1 MRKKMMSVLLAL
13 AMVLTLLPATALAEG
28 QTIYVNAA
36 AKDDIAAGTA
46 EDPYMTLQSAIAAA
60 SEGATIVLQSDLTVD
75 STASQN
81 SAEIMIS
88 KALTL
93 EGNGHKIIAGSF
105 ANGAHVV
112 GVHSAAGA
120 VTIQNLTIVGA
131 AGAKHCL
138 NVYQCT
144 GTVTLNNVALMNS
157 ATAGLVI
164 NGSTV
169 VANGLTTS
177 GNAWGAVNVDNS
189 SSFTLTSASSLAEKA
204 QIWTEDSS
212 TVNAAGYTAV
222 TGGLAGDKVL
232 KGFTY
237 YTTDPAK
244 LGAAQIGNHVYIS
257 LVQAISDVT
266 DTAEIKLLNNVTI
279 TEALTI
285 NKSVVLDLGGHT
297 MTITGPTGASVALN
311 FTAGTSVVKNGQVI
325 DERSKGNTSG
335 NFVVLEITGQANLST
350 ENVTFTTYQPDTTSY
365 YNYLL
370 RAKANASGAGSLT
383 LGAGT
388 VLNELPRVTTTAE
401 TTYGAVG
408 VGVFGS
414 YDNGNSSFANRETL
428 EIKDGVS
435 INTTGFAVAGNG
447 TAHGTY
453 FDIQGGSLISTGST
467 AIYHPQAGDLKISG
481 NTIITGQNA
490 GLEVRAGNVTISG
503 GTISGLAIP
512 TEVEPNGNG
521 TTASGA
527 GIAVI
532 QHTTKLPINVTVTG
546 GTINGYS
553 ALYEK
558 NIQKNSAEDIAKVA
572 LNVTGGQFA
581 ATNGGSVAVYSENKT
596 GFISGGTFTSNP
608 SDYMAQGYKTYQA
621 NGTYKVVSKDSIIIT
636 FDSKGGSSVAPV
648 ATNAAGKLTTLPV
661 PTLSGYVFSGWYT
674 EDGVQVT
681 ADTVFTADTTVTAQ
695 WTYVPPYTPP
705 TGGNTGNTGNTSTVT
720 NPDGSTT
727 TTVTKPDGTVTV
739 TDKDTQGNV
748 TETVSKPDGTSTTTV
763 TTNNGSSSVTTMGQ
777 TGKVEAQVN
786 LSQSAVNAADNE
798 AVALP
803 MASLPVTDSQAMA
816 PVVTVDLPTG
826 TAAAKVEVPVQN
838 VTAGTVAILVKADGS
853 QEIVKTSVTTE
864 SGVVLTV
871 EDGAKVMIVDNS
883 KDFADV
889 PASYWGS
896 DAVDFATS
904 RDLFN
909 GTSATTFDPDAD
921 MNRAMIVTVLA
932 RLEGVD
938 TTTGSTWYEAGQQW
952 AIEAG
957 ISDGSDLNSAV
968 SREQLVTMLYRYAG
982 SPAVSGVISGYAD
995 TDSVSSWAVE
1005 AMTWAI
1011 NEGIVNGVGNSLDP
1025 QGDATRA
1032 QVATILMRF
1041 VATL

>member
-28 QTIYVNAA
+28 SSDLVIDGKTYAAVSADRMETSLVSGVTGTVQDGAVNYLVSKTDTSDWDQNSGVGSVQSYTYVGLYVTI
-36 AKDDIAAGTA
+36 
-46 EDPYMTLQSAIAAA
+46 P
-60 SEGATIVLQSDLTVD
+60 EGATKLMMND
-75 STASQN
+75 
-81 SAEIMIS
+81 
-88 KALTL
+88 
-93 EGNGHKIIAGSF
+93 EGNP
-105 ANGAHVV
+105 GAMAEV
-112 GVHSAAGA
+112 
-120 VTIQNLTIVGA
+120 
-131 AGAKHCL
+131 
-138 NVYQCT
+138 
-144 GTVTLNNVALMNS
+144 
-157 ATAGLVI
+157 
-164 NGSTV
+164 
-169 VANGLTTS
+169 
-177 GNAWGAVNVDNS
+177 S
-189 SSFTLTSASSLAEKA
+189 SSFLQGGKFQQWFPIADKQGDGYSLFNGGREYVVLLDWYNGEELIKSEYVKV
-204 QIWTEDSS
+204 TR
-212 TVNAAGYTAV
+212 NLAA
-222 TGGLAGDKVL
+222 
-232 KGFTY
+232 
-237 YTTDPAK
+237 P
-244 LGAAQIGNHVYIS
+244 AAQIGTTTYETLAGAVAAVVASESKTGMITLLRDVVGSGIGLFESKGASNVNLTIDFGGHTYTCADPAVGSTGTESQGFHLEKGNKVTLQNGVIAVSDDSTKTKMLIQNYCDLTLNNLTLKGGNITQYI
-257 LVQAISDVT
+257 ISCNYGNM
-266 DTAEIKLLNNVTI
+266 ELNNVSISGTYNNLVAI
-279 TEALTI
+279 DLMHWLNMGVYGTKAPTMKVNNSSADVINGKIDVYCYDQTTNKVVDCEDKPALTI
-285 NKSVVLDLGGHT
+285 
-297 MTITGPTGASVALN
+297 
-311 FTAGTSVVKNGQVI
+311 
-325 DERSKGNTSG
+325 
-335 NFVVLEITGQANLST
+335 
-350 ENVTFTTYQPDTTSY
+350 
-365 YNYLL
+365 
-370 RAKANASGAGSLT
+370 
-383 LGAGT
+383 
-388 VLNELPRVTTTAE
+388 
-401 TTYGAVG
+401 
-408 VGVFGS
+408 
-414 YDNGNSSFANRETL
+414 
-428 EIKDGVS
+428 
-435 INTTGFAVAGNG
+435 
-447 TAHGTY
+447 
-453 FDIQGGSLISTGST
+453 
-467 AIYHPQAGDLKISG
+467 
-481 NTIITGQNA
+481 
-490 GLEVRAGNVTISG
+490 
-503 GTISGLAIP
+503 
-512 TEVEPNGNG
+512 
-521 TTASGA
+521 
-527 GIAVI
+527 
-532 QHTTKLPINVTVTG
+532 TG
-546 GTINGYS
+546 GTFS
-553 ALYEK
+553 V
-558 NIQKNSAEDIAKVA
+558 DP
-572 LNVTGGQFA
+572 TQFLA
-581 ATNGGSVAVYSENKT
+581 G
-596 GFISGGTFTSNP
+596 
-608 SDYMAQGYKTYQA
+608 GYKVRQV
-621 NGTYKVVSKDSIIIT
+621 NGTYSVVPQNSFIVT
-636 FDSKGGSSVAPV
+636 FDAKGGTEVAPME
-648 ATNAAGKLTTLPV
+648 TNADGKLTTLPV
-661 PTLSGYVFSGWYT
+661 PVLSGYVFSGWYT

-681 ADTVFTADTTVTAQ
+681 TDTVFSADTTVYAS

-763 TTNNGSSSVTTMGQ
+763 TTTNGSSSVTTMGQ

-982 SPAVSGVISGYAD
+982 SPAVSGVIGGYAD

-1011 NEGIVNGVGNSLDP
+1011 NEGIINGVGNSLDP

>member
-1 MRKKMMSVLLAL
+1 MRKKCLSVLLAL

-36 AKDDIAAGTA
+36 AEDDIAAGTA

-93 EGNGHKIIAGSF
+93 EGNGHKIVAGSF

-189 SSFTLTSASSLAEKA
+189 SSFTLTGASSLAENA
-204 QIWTEDSS
+204 QIWTEDNS

-222 TGGLAGDKVL
+222 TGGLAGDGIL

-257 LVQAISDVT
+257 LAQAISDVT
-266 DTAEIKLLNNVTI
+266 DTAEIKLLNSVQENVQIPAGKTITLDLNGRTLDGGTTQGTAALTNYGTVTI
-279 TEALTI
+279 LDSGVGGTI
-285 NKSVVLDLGGHT
+285 KRSDNGTSGTYYTIYNEGT
-297 MTITGPTGASVALN
+297 MTIKGGNVCNNSGSATTWSGSSLICNGARQAAVLNIEGGTFGQDYFIAIKNDEEGTLNITGGVINSKTQAVQNWKDATISGGVLTGDVTTWTYLTTQATTTIQNGASI
-311 FTAGTSVVKNGQVI
+311 AGNIQAVKLTYSNTPATYKPNVVINGGSV
-325 DERSKGNTSG
+325 TG
-335 NFVVLEITGQANLST
+335 NFVVGTQVY
-350 ENVTFTTYQPDTTSY
+350 NVEGSFTTD
-365 YNYLL
+365 
-370 RAKANASGAGSLT
+370 LT
-383 LGAGT
+383 AADVS
-388 VLNELPRVTTTAE
+388 VL
-401 TTYGAVG
+401 
-408 VGVFGS
+408 
-414 YDNGNSSFANRETL
+414 
-428 EIKDGVS
+428 
-435 INTTGFAVAGNG
+435 
-447 TAHGTY
+447 
-453 FDIQGGSLISTGST
+453 
-467 AIYHPQAGDLKISG
+467 
-481 NTIITGQNA
+481 
-490 GLEVRAGNVTISG
+490 
-503 GTISGLAIP
+503 
-512 TEVEPNGNG
+512 
-521 TTASGA
+521 
-527 GIAVI
+527 
-532 QHTTKLPINVTVTG
+532 
-546 GTINGYS
+546 
-553 ALYEK
+553 
-558 NIQKNSAEDIAKVA
+558 
-572 LNVTGGQFA
+572 
-581 ATNGGSVAVYSENKT
+581 
-596 GFISGGTFTSNP
+596 GGTFSADPTQFL
-608 SDYMAQGYKTYQA
+608 AEGYKTYQS
-621 NGTYKVVSKDSIIIT
+621 NGTYKVVSQNSVIIT
-636 FDSKGGSSVAPV
+636 FDSKGGSSVAAV
-648 ATNAAGKLTTLPV
+648 EANAEGKLTTLPV
-661 PTLSGYVFSGWYT
+661 PVLSGYVFGGWYT

-681 ADTVFTADTTVTAQ
+681 TDTVFSADTTVYAS
-695 WTYVPPYTPP
+695 WSYVPPYTPP
-705 TGGNTGNTGNTSTVT
+705 TDGNTGNSSTVT

-763 TTNNGSSSVTTMGQ
+763 TTTNGSSSVTTMGQ

-786 LSQSAVNAADNE
+786 LSQNAVNAAGNE
-798 AVALP
+798 TVALP

-864 SGVVLTV
+864 NGVVLTV

-909 GTSATTFDPDAD
+909 GTSATTFAPDAD

-938 TTTGSTWYEAGQQW
+938 TSTGSTWYEAGQQW

-995 TDSVSSWAVE
+995 TDNVSSWAVE

-1011 NEGIVNGVGNSLDP
+1011 NEGIINGVGNSLNP

>member
-36 AKDDIAAGTA
+36 AEDDIAAGTA

-60 SEGATIVLQSDLTVD
+60 SEGATIVLQSDLTVN

-144 GTVTLNNVALMNS
+144 GKVTLNNVALMNS

-189 SSFTLTSASSLAEKA
+189 SSFTLTGASSLAENA

-222 TGGLAGDKVL
+222 TGGLAGDGIL

-257 LVQAISDVT
+257 LAQAISDVT
-266 DTAEIKLLNNVTI
+266 DTAEIKLLNSVQENVQIPAGKTITLDLNGCTLDGGTVKSTAALTNYGTVTI
-279 TEALTI
+279 LDSGVGGTI
-285 NKSVVLDLGGHT
+285 KRSDNGTTGAYYTIYNEGT
-297 MTITGPTGASVALN
+297 MTIKSGNVCNNSGSATTWSGSSLICNGAKKAAILNIEGGTFGQDHFIAIKNDEEGTLNITGGVINSKTQAVQNWKNATISGGVLTGDVTTWTYLTTQATTTIQNGASI
-311 FTAGTSVVKNGQVI
+311 AGTIQAVKLTYSNTPATYKPNVVINGGSV
-325 DERSKGNTSG
+325 TG
-335 NFVVLEITGQANLST
+335 NFVVGTQVY
-350 ENVTFTTYQPDTTSY
+350 NVEGSFTTD
-365 YNYLL
+365 
-370 RAKANASGAGSLT
+370 LT
-383 LGAGT
+383 AADVS
-388 VLNELPRVTTTAE
+388 VL
-401 TTYGAVG
+401 
-408 VGVFGS
+408 
-414 YDNGNSSFANRETL
+414 
-428 EIKDGVS
+428 
-435 INTTGFAVAGNG
+435 
-447 TAHGTY
+447 
-453 FDIQGGSLISTGST
+453 
-467 AIYHPQAGDLKISG
+467 
-481 NTIITGQNA
+481 
-490 GLEVRAGNVTISG
+490 
-503 GTISGLAIP
+503 
-512 TEVEPNGNG
+512 
-521 TTASGA
+521 
-527 GIAVI
+527 
-532 QHTTKLPINVTVTG
+532 
-546 GTINGYS
+546 
-553 ALYEK
+553 
-558 NIQKNSAEDIAKVA
+558 
-572 LNVTGGQFA
+572 
-581 ATNGGSVAVYSENKT
+581 
-596 GFISGGTFTSNP
+596 GGTFSVDPTQFL
-608 SDYMAQGYKTYQA
+608 AEGYKTYQS
-621 NGTYKVVSKDSIIIT
+621 NGTYKVVSQNSVIIT

-648 ATNAAGKLTTLPV
+648 ATNAAGKLDTLPV
-661 PTLSGYVFSGWYT
+661 PTLSGYVFNGWYT
-674 EDGVQVT
+674 EAGAQVT
-681 ADTVFTADTTVTAQ
+681 TDTVFTADTTVTAQ

-705 TGGNTGNTGNTSTVT
+705 TTGGTTTGGSQTVT

-982 SPAVSGVISGYAD
+982 SPAVSGVIGGYAD

-1011 NEGIVNGVGNSLDP
+1011 NEGIINGVGNSLDP

>member
-93 EGNGHKIIAGSF
+93 EGNGHKIIAGNF

-257 LVQAISDVT
+257 LAQAISDVT
-266 DTAEIKLLNNVTI
+266 DTAEIKLLKSSDEQLPSISGKAI
-279 TEALTI
+279 TLSLGGNTLRLNSADSVVLSDGASLTI
-285 NKSVVLDLGGHT
+285 NNGSIVAKGFTNGTNSLFNIQKDSAITLNGVAVDTTASALYPQGDAASVTVIRSTINCGVYAVGTNAATVENYNVVITLKDSTFTSTYGYTTAYSKDSCPVMINVPGTLNMDNCVVNGTRQGVLVRGGT
-297 MTITGPTGASVALN
+297 ATITNSTIKTTGEYADGIGQYLNGNWGSGDEVPMAALVVGNRASAYAYPATCTVTNTTIVSENSQVPAIYTYGMNTDDRKATLSIGGLDTAVNGEISNNGEAAFTITGGTFSSDPQDFVAE
-311 FTAGTSVVKNGQVI
+311 GYKVRQV
-325 DERSKGNTSG
+325 N
-335 NFVVLEITGQANLST
+335 
-350 ENVTFTTYQPDTTSY
+350 
-365 YNYLL
+365 
-370 RAKANASGAGSLT
+370 
-383 LGAGT
+383 
-388 VLNELPRVTTTAE
+388 
-401 TTYGAVG
+401 
-408 VGVFGS
+408 GS
-414 YDNGNSSFANRETL
+414 YRVVPQNS
-428 EIKDGVS
+428 
-435 INTTGFAVAGNG
+435 
-447 TAHGTY
+447 
-453 FDIQGGSLISTGST
+453 
-467 AIYHPQAGDLKISG
+467 
-481 NTIITGQNA
+481 
-490 GLEVRAGNVTISG
+490 
-503 GTISGLAIP
+503 
-512 TEVEPNGNG
+512 
-521 TTASGA
+521 
-527 GIAVI
+527 
-532 QHTTKLPINVTVTG
+532 
-546 GTINGYS
+546 
-553 ALYEK
+553 
-558 NIQKNSAEDIAKVA
+558 
-572 LNVTGGQFA
+572 
-581 ATNGGSVAVYSENKT
+581 
-596 GFISGGTFTSNP
+596 FI
-608 SDYMAQGYKTYQA
+608 
-621 NGTYKVVSKDSIIIT
+621 VT
-636 FDSKGGSSVAPV
+636 FDSKGGTAAAPV
-648 ATNAAGKLTTLPV
+648 ETNAAGKLDTLPV

-681 ADTVFTADTTVTAQ
+681 TDTVFSADTTVYAS

-982 SPAVSGVISGYAD
+982 SPAVSGVIGGYAD

-1011 NEGIVNGVGNSLDP
+1011 NEGIINGVGNSLDP

>member
-36 AKDDIAAGTA
+36 AEDDIAEGTA

-60 SEGATIVLQSDLTVD
+60 SEGATIVLQSDLTVN

-120 VTIQNLTIVGA
+120 VTIQNLTIVGST
-131 AGAKHCL
+131 GAKHCL

-144 GTVTLNNVALMNS
+144 DTVSLNNVTLKDS

-189 SSFTLTSASSLAEKA
+189 SSFTLTGASSLAENA

-222 TGGLAGDKVL
+222 TGGLAGDGIL

-257 LVQAISDVT
+257 LAQAISDVT
-266 DTAEIKLLNNVTI
+266 DTAEIKLLNSVQENVTI
-279 TEALTI
+279 PAGKTITLDLNGRTLDGGTTQGTAALTNYGTVTI
-285 NKSVVLDLGGHT
+285 LDSGVGGTIKRSDNGTSGTYYTIYNEGT
-297 MTITGPTGASVALN
+297 MTIKGGNVCNNSGSATTWSGSSLICNGAKEAAVLNIEGGTFGQDHFIAIKNDEKGTLNITGGVINSKAQAVQNWKDATISGGVLTGDVTTWTYYSTQATTTIQDGASI
-311 FTAGTSVVKNGQVI
+311 AGNIQAVKLTYSNTPATYKPNVVINGGSV
-325 DERSKGNTSG
+325 TG
-335 NFVVLEITGQANLST
+335 NFVVGTQTFNVDGSFKTDLTAAN
-350 ENVTFTTYQPDTTSY
+350 
-365 YNYLL
+365 
-370 RAKANASGAGSLT
+370 
-383 LGAGT
+383 
-388 VLNELPRVTTTAE
+388 
-401 TTYGAVG
+401 
-408 VGVFGS
+408 
-414 YDNGNSSFANRETL
+414 
-428 EIKDGVS
+428 IS
-435 INTTGFAVAGNG
+435 I
-447 TAHGTY
+447 
-453 FDIQGGSLISTGST
+453 
-467 AIYHPQAGDLKISG
+467 
-481 NTIITGQNA
+481 
-490 GLEVRAGNVTISG
+490 
-503 GTISGLAIP
+503 
-512 TEVEPNGNG
+512 
-521 TTASGA
+521 
-527 GIAVI
+527 
-532 QHTTKLPINVTVTG
+532 TG
-546 GTINGYS
+546 GTFS
-553 ALYEK
+553 A
-558 NIQKNSAEDIAKVA
+558 DP
-572 LNVTGGQFA
+572 TQFLA
-581 ATNGGSVAVYSENKT
+581 
-596 GFISGGTFTSNP
+596 
-608 SDYMAQGYKTYQA
+608 DGYKTYQA

-674 EDGVQVT
+674 EAGVQVT

-763 TTNNGSSSVTTMGQ
+763 TTTNGSSSVTTMGQ

-838 VTAGTVAILVKADGS
+838 VTAGIVAILVKADGS

-982 SPAVSGVISGYAD
+982 SPAVSGVIGGYAD

-1011 NEGIVNGVGNSLDP
+1011 NEGIINGVGNSLDP

-1041 VATL
+1041 VAAL

>member
-1 MRKKMMSVLLAL
+1 MTIKGGNVCNNSGSATTWSGSSLICNGAKQAAVLNIEGGTFGQDYFIAIKNDEEGTLNITGGVINSKTQAVQNWKD
-13 AMVLTLLPATALAEG
+13 ATISGGVLTGDVTTWTYLTTQAT
-28 QTIYVNAA
+28 T
-36 AKDDIAAGTA
+36 
-46 EDPYMTLQSAIAAA
+46 
-60 SEGATIVLQSDLTVD
+60 
-75 STASQN
+75 
-81 SAEIMIS
+81 
-88 KALTL
+88 
-93 EGNGHKIIAGSF
+93 
-105 ANGAHVV
+105 
-112 GVHSAAGA
+112 
-120 VTIQNLTIVGA
+120 TIQNGASIAGNIQAVKLTYSNTPA
-131 AGAKHCL
+131 TYKP
-138 NVYQCT
+138 NV
-144 GTVTLNNVALMNS
+144 
-157 ATAGLVI
+157 VI
-164 NGSTV
+164 NGGS
-169 VANGLTTS
+169 
-177 GNAWGAVNVDNS
+177 
-189 SSFTLTSASSLAEKA
+189 
-204 QIWTEDSS
+204 
-212 TVNAAGYTAV
+212 V
-222 TGGLAGDKVL
+222 T
-232 KGFTY
+232 
-237 YTTDPAK
+237 
-244 LGAAQIGNHVYIS
+244 
-257 LVQAISDVT
+257 
-266 DTAEIKLLNNVTI
+266 
-279 TEALTI
+279 
-285 NKSVVLDLGGHT
+285 
-297 MTITGPTGASVALN
+297 
-311 FTAGTSVVKNGQVI
+311 
-325 DERSKGNTSG
+325 G
-335 NFVVLEITGQANLST
+335 NFVVGTQVYNMEGS
-350 ENVTFTTYQPDTTSY
+350 FTTD
-365 YNYLL
+365 
-370 RAKANASGAGSLT
+370 LT
-383 LGAGT
+383 A
-388 VLNELPRVTTTAE
+388 A
-401 TTYGAVG
+401 
-408 VGVFGS
+408 
-414 YDNGNSSFANRETL
+414 D
-428 EIKDGVS
+428 VS
-435 INTTGFAVAGNG
+435 
-447 TAHGTY
+447 
-453 FDIQGGSLISTGST
+453 
-467 AIYHPQAGDLKISG
+467 
-481 NTIITGQNA
+481 
-490 GLEVRAGNVTISG
+490 
-503 GTISGLAIP
+503 
-512 TEVEPNGNG
+512 
-521 TTASGA
+521 
-527 GIAVI
+527 VI
-532 QHTTKLPINVTVTG
+532 
-546 GTINGYS
+546 
-553 ALYEK
+553 
-558 NIQKNSAEDIAKVA
+558 
-572 LNVTGGQFA
+572 
-581 ATNGGSVAVYSENKT
+581 
-596 GFISGGTFTSNP
+596 GGTFSVDPTQFL
-608 SDYMAQGYKTYQA
+608 AEGYKTYQS
-621 NGTYKVVSKDSIIIT
+621 NGTYKVVSQNSVIIT
-636 FDSKGGSSVAPV
+636 FDSKGGSSVAAV
-648 ATNAAGKLTTLPV
+648 EANAEGKLTTLPV
-661 PTLSGYVFSGWYT
+661 PVLSGYVFSGWYT

-681 ADTVFTADTTVTAQ
+681 TDTVFSADTTVYAS

-763 TTNNGSSSVTTMGQ
+763 TTTNGSSSVTTMGQ

-798 AVALP
+798 VVALP

-1005 AMTWAI
+1005 VMTWAI
-1011 NEGIVNGVGNSLDP
+1011 NEGIINGVGNSLDP